1 MENEKMIV
9 RHQAKDPRPIMMM
22 GMACLVLGL
31 AWPRFLPVTGN
42 LGPDVIDGVRG
53 VLMGLAIGL
62 NLWAARL
69 GGRLRRGGEG

>member
-1 MENEKMIV
+1 MIF
-9 RHQAKDPRPIMMM
+9 RNQTKDPRQIMMM
-22 GMACLVLGL
+22 GMLFLVLGL

-42 LGPDVIDGVRG
+42 LGPDAIDGVRG

-69 GGRLRRGGEG
+69 GGRLRGGEGR